1 MTMLIR
7 VAAVAAVVAIAAV
20 VGIQFSNLTDAIGD
34 SPSPS
39 ASSWP
44 RPSASVEPSASGE
57 PSLAP
62 ESVAASAEP
71 SAAALVLRL
80 LGGDP
85 AVRFH
90 VVTVLEDGRII
101 TSDLTGGT
109 SPLIER
115 RLTAEGIQLI
125 RSELDA
131 TGLTDTTADYQPVL
145 NPGVE
150 DVAYG
155 GIGPSLEVGQVGD
168 EIVVI
173 TWYLFSDT
181 EADYMQPQPEAE
193 ALEALAMRLSTLG
206 EWLPTSAWADQT
218 RVPHVPET
226 YRVYMYGQPLTGGAV
241 HVEDATVAWP
251 LVDGTDV
258 FGDAVEVAAQETGD
272 GFLSPRCRA
281 TNAAGAVPVIAAL
294 EAAGASPSQLGVIP
308 GTGFQ
313 LANQASSRV
322 ISIIFEPILPH
333 ADTSCGGYAPF

>member
-39 ASSWP
+39 APSWP
-44 RPSASVEPSASGE
+44 GPSASVEPSASGE

-71 SAAALVLRL
+71 SAAALALRL
-80 LGGDP
+80 LGGSP
-85 AVRFH
+85 AGRFH

-101 TSDLTGGT
+101 TSDLTGGG

-145 NPGVE
+145 NPGVD

-155 GIGPSLEVGQVGD
+155 GAGPSLEVGQVGG

-193 ALEALAMRLSTLG
+193 ALEALAMRLSTLD
-206 EWLPTSAWADQT
+206 EWLPPSAWADASGAPYEPD
-218 RVPHVPET
+218 R
-226 YRVYMYGQPLTGGAV
+226 YRVTVYGQSWGGSLDDLPVESTAVSWPLGGTDA
-241 HVEDATVAWP
+241 VEDA
-251 LVDGTDV
+251 VD
-258 FGDAVEVAAQETGD
+258 VAAQATD
-272 GFLSPRCRA
+272 DDLPSRCRA
-281 TNAAGAVPVIAAL
+281 MSASEAAQIIAAL
-294 EAAGASPSQLGVIP
+294 EAAGASPSQGGMIQ
-308 GTGFQ
+308 GTIFQ
-313 LANQASSRV
+313 LGSRATSRV
-322 ISIIFEPILPH
+322 IEITFEPILPH
-333 ADTSCGGYAPF
+333 GGSSCVGAQL